1 LDVLACSALSRS
13 NTLSQIKIKINTKTN
28 TNTKPSIMTTATPAP
43 PLKTLLGDYPVTHAL
58 RTGSISH
65 PALQF
70 DFADVKVPNTAFKR
84 TVRNM
89 EFDVSEL
96 AIVTFLQAID
106 VGVPLV
112 LLPAVVISRFQHPY
126 LMYDARR
133 GVLGPR
139 DLNRKR
145 IGVRS
150 YCVTTVTW
158 IRGMLMADYGIRP
171 DEIEWVT
178 FEDAHVAEW
187 QDPASARRAD
197 AGKDM
202 LQMLEDGELDAAVLA
217 GPPDN
222 RPHIKTVFPN
232 PIEDSAQW
240 QKQHGVIQIN
250 HMVTVRKSV
259 CDARPEVPA
268 QLMDLLV
275 QSREIGLPAAAHTN
289 YPMGVSDV
297 RAHLQFAIDMVY
309 QQGLI
314 RQRYAA
320 DSLLYAP
327 VTA

>member
-1 LDVLACSALSRS
+1 
-13 NTLSQIKIKINTKTN
+13 
-28 TNTKPSIMTTATPAP
+28 MTTANPVL

-58 RTGSISH
+58 RTGSIGH
-65 PALQF
+65 PALEF

-84 TVRNM
+84 TVRDM
-89 EFDVSEL
+89 EFDISEL
-96 AIVTFLQAID
+96 AIVTYLQAID

-112 LLPAVVISRFQHPY
+112 LLPAVVVSRFQHPY
-126 LMYDARR
+126 LMYDARH
-133 GVLGPR
+133 GVLGPS
-139 DLNRKR
+139 DLNRKK

-187 QDPASARRAD
+187 QDPPSARRAA

-232 PIEDSAQW
+232 PPEDSALW
-240 QKQHGVIQIN
+240 QKKHGVIQIN
-250 HMVTVRKSV
+250 HMVTVRKSI
-259 CDARPEVPA
+259 CESRPEVPVH
-268 QLMDLLV
+268 LMDLLI
-275 QSREIGLPAAAHTN
+275 QSRQTGLPTTAHTSH
-289 YPMGVSDV
+289 PMGIADV
-297 RAHLQFAIDMVY
+297 REHLEFAIDMVY

-314 RQRYAA
+314 RKRYAVE
-320 DSLLYAP
+320 SLLFSP
-327 VTA
+327 VKA